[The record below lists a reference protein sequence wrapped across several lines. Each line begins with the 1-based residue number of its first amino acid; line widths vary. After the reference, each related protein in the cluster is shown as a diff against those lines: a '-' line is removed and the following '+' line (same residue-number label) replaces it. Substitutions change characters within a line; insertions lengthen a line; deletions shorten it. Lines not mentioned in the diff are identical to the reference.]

1 MSDVRGRDISIVWQ
15 EPMTSLNPS
24 LTIGTQVDEVLRRH
38 LGMSRRAARERTVE
52 LLDSVRIPAPRAR
65 AKAHPHELSGGMLQ
79 RVLVAMAIACS
90 PKVLIADEPTSALD
104 PTMQLQI
111 VELLADL
118 RERMG
123 LAVIF
128 ISHDLGVVAEIADR
142 VMVMYAGHGVET
154 APASELFA
162 SPRHP
167 YTAGL
172 VAARPRL
179 ALDGEPRAR
188 VQEIPGFVPTLSAPS
203 TECVFAER
211 CPRVGARCRSEV
223 PAMSAGGRGEHE
235 VACFHPLPPGEG
247 LEWSLPYVTEAG

>member
-1 MSDVRGRDISIVWQ
+1 
-15 EPMTSLNPS
+15 MTSLNPS

-52 LLDSVRIPAPRAR
+52 LLDSVHIPAPRAR

-79 RVLVAMAIACS
+79 RVLVAIAIACN

-111 VELLADL
+111 VDLLADL

-154 APASELFA
+154 APADELFVE
-162 SPRHP
+162 PRHP

-179 ALDGEPRAR
+179 ASAGEPHPR
-188 VQEIPGFVPTLSAPS
+188 VQEIPGFVPTLSEPS
-203 TECVFAER
+203 RECVFAAS
-211 CPRVGARCRSEV
+211 CPRVRRAVSVRGAHDV
-223 PAMSAGGRGEHE
+223 PARGKHD
-235 VACFHPLPPGEG
+235 VSCFYPLPAGE
-247 LEWSLPYVTEAG
+247 SLDWTAPYATDAG